1 MFIRDLP
8 GFIVVVLP
16 TILFAQIRAE
26 DSIKPPAGKPTP
38 VVVVNRTLP
47 AVTEPS
53 ARKTLS
59 GLPDAVE
66 IGRSRAFSEPL
77 VPVGGVP
84 SSEENAALGAAI
96 TQWQGHTDQDDFS
109 ALTGFLEGH
118 PQSPWRA
125 ALLVN
130 LGLSYYQSGWYSRAM
145 DSWER
150 AWELSKAAN
159 APDQRRIADRAIGE
173 FLKLN
178 ARVGRMDV
186 LEARLAEI
194 KERPMSGPSGQLRL
208 AAEEGLSLMKT
219 RPEVAFRCGPLAL
232 GRILAKQGAPG
243 EWMQLINDSKST
255 PQGISLRAVQELS
268 AQMGMKLQ
276 IARRSAGAALL
287 LPCVVHWKI
296 GHYAAL
302 VKQEDNGLIHAQ
314 DPTFE
319 QDTWLS
325 QKALDA
331 ESSGYYLVPTGAL
344 PSGWQAVPAEE
355 AATVFGKGAT
365 NGNSTDP
372 SGDDGPADGGDQ
384 KECKGAEAPKGN
396 PASPQGMAR
405 CSINLMQVGLN
416 IVDEPAGYSPPV
428 GYSVRFRVAYRE
440 REAVSNSSQSNC
452 GENWTFYWL
461 SYIQDTPSNASANV
475 RQFISG
481 GGFRTYTGYN
491 AGTTSFAA
499 EYNSQ
504 SILKRVTASPIRY
517 ELTHSDGSVDV
528 FTQDDGNPT
537 SRRVFLTQR
546 KDPFGNTLTLT
557 YDGSLRLVAVTDA
570 IGQVTTLEYGLN
582 IPGSL
587 TAPNR
592 ITKVTDPFGRF
603 ATLEYD
609 ASERLIRITDTI
621 GLQSSFTYEPAGV
634 SYRVASMTTPYGT
647 HSFAR
652 FEQGRTRRITITDPV
667 GEKEM
672 VEFREYNPAIPA
684 SDPAQLV
691 PAGVTNNYL
700 GYRNTCHWGKIA
712 MHNSPGD
719 YTQCTIYHWLHDTNF
734 TMVGATLECL
744 KQPLEHRVWYRYP
757 GQTLTYQVGTANTV
771 STISRV
777 LDSGET
783 QTYTYQY
790 NAKGNLTHETDP
802 LGRQKVYIYATNGQ
816 DLTEVRQTTGPSSH
830 DRLAAVTYNAQ
841 HLPLTRTDAAVQ
853 TTTYTYNAR
862 GQTATMTNALG
873 HVTAYTYDA
882 NGYLT
887 AIDGPLPG
895 PLDTRTFTY
904 DPYGRTRT
912 TVDVDGYTLTFD
924 YDLFDRPTRVTYPD
938 GTYDERTYDRLK
950 VATSRDRQGRVTTH
964 IYNSLAQLTQ
974 VTDPLNRV
982 LRYEWCLCGD
992 IKRLY
997 DPMGRPTRWYHD
1009 VQGRKVAKEYADGS
1023 KERYTYDSTTS
1034 RLKRKT
1040 DPKGQFTDYV
1050 YNKDNTLASISYPNA
1065 QIATPTV
1072 SYAYDATYR
1081 RMTTATESGEVTT
1094 YSYVP
1099 VTIGVSPGANRLATK
1114 DGPLANDTIAYQY
1127 DALGRLATRTVAGS
1141 PETWTYDEVSRVTQC
1156 VNALGTFNYGYEGA
1170 TRRPVSMT
1178 YPNGVLSTW
1187 SYYDHLG
1194 GHRLQQI
1201 KHARGNDVLAQY
1213 DYTYLPA
1220 GNIQT
1225 WSQQLGIGASPIVF
1239 TYTYDAADQLLSADG
1254 LRADNTHKSYTY
1266 TYEPAGNRLSETD
1279 NGTTRNFT
1287 YNSLNELKSTEGWNP
1302 AATQYEWDGANRLH
1316 SVVAGNQRWNL
1327 AYDHFGMVKRVTA
1340 SLSGV
1345 ITDDKI
1351 FVRHATELVGE
1362 FNSQGER
1369 TNLFYT
1375 QGMAGQGLGG
1385 QKLVYHRDHL
1395 ASVIAT
1401 TLDSGSLNSSTN
1413 YDPFGRPTGSQER
1426 IGFSGHLNLG
1436 DGSLLLAPFRAYRA
1450 DFGRWTNRD
1459 PAGERDGPNL
1469 FAYVGGDP
1477 INLVDK
1483 LGFGKEPPGGPP
1495 IGVPGAPQGVGW
1507 KQVPGT
1513 GSRPTKWV
1521 PDTKYP
1527 TPNGSKPQASWDPEG
1542 DHWDVDKGYRG
1553 PRDHYGRDG
1562 KPLSP
1567 DEAHPYRGPGKSPKT
1582 RGPKL
1587 GCFGILGIIQ
1597 FLIEFDEDWNAP
1609 PTCDDPDWCA

>member
-1 MFIRDLP
+1 MTRQELARFAL
-8 GFIVVVLP
+8 V
-16 TILFAQIRAE
+16 TILTASSFGVCSEPATR
-26 DSIKPPAGKPTP
+26 PPTS
-38 VVVVNRTLP
+38 VVVNRTLP
-47 AVTEPS
+47 AAS
-53 ARKTLS
+53 AQTVRKTLS

-84 SSEENAALGAAI
+84 SAEENAALGAAI
-96 TQWQGHTDQDDFS
+96 TQWQRHTDQDDFS
-109 ALTGFLEGH
+109 SLTGFLEGH

-150 AWELSKAAN
+150 AWELSKSVTDPA
-159 APDQRRIADRAIGE
+159 QRRIADRAIGE

-194 KERPMSGPSGQLRL
+194 KDRPMSGPSGQLRL

-268 AQMGMKLQ
+268 SQMGMKLQ

-331 ESSGYYLVPTGAL
+331 ESSGYCLVPSGDL

-365 NGNSTDP
+365 DGNSPDA

-384 KECKGAEAPKGN
+384 NRCEAPPKKDSDGN
-396 PASPQGMAR
+396 TAPPQGMAR

-416 IVDEPAGYSPPV
+416 IVDEPVGYSPPV

-461 SYIQDTPSNASANV
+461 GYIQDTPSNASANV
-475 RQFISG
+475 RQFVSG

-557 YDGSLRLVAVTDA
+557 YDGSLRLVALTDA
-570 IGQVTTLEYGLN
+570 IGQVTSLEYGLN

-603 ATLEYD
+603 STLEYD

-684 SDPAQLV
+684 SDPAHLV

-734 TMVGATLECL
+734 TMVGATPECV
-744 KQPLEHRVWYRYP
+744 KQPLESRVWYRYP

-790 NAKGNLTHETDP
+790 NANGNLTHEIDP
-802 LGRQKVYIYATNGQ
+802 LGRQKVYVYATNGQ
-816 DLTEVRQTTGPSSH
+816 DLTEVRQTTGPGSH
-830 DRLAAVTYNAQ
+830 DRLTAMTYNAQ

-862 GQTATMTNALG
+862 GQTATRTNALG

-887 AIDGPLPG
+887 SIDGPLPG
-895 PLDTRTFTY
+895 PQDTRTFTY

-912 TVDVDGYTLTFD
+912 TVDVDGYTRTFD

-950 VATSRDRQGRVTTH
+950 VATSRDRQGRVTSYA
-964 IYNSLAQLTQ
+964 YNSLSQLAQ

-1009 VQGRKVAKEYADGS
+1009 VQGRVVAKEYADGS
-1023 KERYTYDSTTS
+1023 KELYSYEAASG

-1050 YNKDNTLASISYPNA
+1050 RNRDNTLASIRYPNA
-1065 QIATPTV
+1065 EISTPTV
-1072 SYAYDATYR
+1072 SYRYDPIFQR
-1081 RMTTATESGEVTT
+1081 RISAEESGEVTT
-1094 YSYVP
+1094 YSYHP
-1099 VTIGVSPGANRLATK
+1099 VTSGGALGAAKLASK
-1114 DGPLANDTIAYQY
+1114 DGPLPDDTISYLY
-1127 DALGRLATRTVAGS
+1127 DAQGRRATRTVAGS
-1141 PETWTYDEVSRVTQC
+1141 PETWTYDEASRVTQNA
-1156 VNALGTFNYGYEGA
+1156 NALGSFSYNYDGA
-1170 TRRPVSMT
+1170 THRPISMT
-1178 YPNGVLSTW
+1178 YPNGVLTTW
-1187 SYYDHLG
+1187 SYYNHLG
-1194 GHRLQQI
+1194 SHRLQQL
-1201 KHARGNDVLAQY
+1201 KHARGADVIAQH

-1220 GNIQT
+1220 GNIHT
-1225 WSQQLGIGASPIVF
+1225 WSQQLGIGASPVVF

-1254 LRADNTHKSYTY
+1254 LKADNTHKTHAYTY
-1266 TYEPAGNRLSETD
+1266 DPAGNRLSEAED
-1279 NGTTRNFT
+1279 GNVRGFT
-1287 YNSLNELKSTEGWNP
+1287 YNALNELKLTSGWNLP
-1302 AATQYEWDGANRLH
+1302 ATQYEWDGANRL
-1316 SVVAGNQRWNL
+1316 SAINTNSERYEL
-1327 AYDHFGMVKRVTA
+1327 AYDADGINKSIVHKST
-1340 SLSGV
+1340 GV
-1345 ITDDKI
+1345 
-1351 FVRHATELVGE
+1351 
-1362 FNSQGER
+1362 SQGKRIFLRDGTSLVSEYDVTR
-1369 TNLFYT
+1369 SGTKRFF
-1375 QGMAGQGLGG
+1375 AHGQTSFASNEKSWL
-1385 QKLVYHRDHL
+1385 HRDHL
-1395 ASVIAT
+1395 GSIVSRTNSAGEVQSIAS
-1401 TLDSGSLNSSTN
+1401 
-1413 YDPFGRPTGSQER
+1413 YDPYGNVEITPAETAEDFGFTGHQR
-1426 IGFSGHLNLG
+1426 LG
-1436 DGSLLLAPFRAYRA
+1436 GSDLLLAPFRLYSTTIA
-1450 DFGRWTNRD
+1450 RWISRDLLNEKFWHNRY
-1459 PAGERDGPNL
+1459 
-1469 FAYVGGDP
+1469 AYVKANP
-1477 INLVDK
+1477 IRLVDPLGLAEQDCGCDEK
-1483 LGFGKEPPGGPP
+1483 LIQLSNCVTVEGFVGLGATITVCWGPCGWQTYTGVGIGLGGGVSGGPQGS
-1495 IGVPGAPQGVGW
+1495 IGNQNGATVQGSASASAGPVGAG
-1507 KQVPGT
+1507 V
-1513 GSRPTKWV
+1513 SSSV
-1521 PDTKYP
+1521 
-1527 TPNGSKPQASWDPEG
+1527 SEG
-1542 DHWDVDKGYRG
+1542 GG
-1553 PRDHYGRDG
+1553 AIGG
-1562 KPLSP
+1562 
-1567 DEAHPYRGPGKSPKT
+1567 GPGW
-1582 RGPKL
+1582 GL
-1587 GCFGILGIIQ
+1587 
-1597 FLIEFDEDWNAP
+1597 NASASF
-1609 PTCDDPDWCA
+1609 TAGMSSNF